1 MAEQVP
7 LEFYGRISQ
16 LFSFV
21 DLLWCNT
28 FENVTLGTIYSALS
42 IRTVLLTNYTV
53 KKTTT
58 TKYNDSFSLIGHL
71 CSTTVWLCMCVQ
83 FTVYHMRYLMYNWFL
98 VIWEIILRGV
108 FGVLLVGVTFL
119 ERSLHYMLLTQSNG
133 QNLWNN
139 VNSEVFI
146 FRLIMNTAY
155 AGTSLF

>member
-58 TKYNDSFSLIGHL
+58 TKYKDSFSVIGHL
-71 CSTTVWLCMCVQ
+71 CSTTV
-83 FTVYHMRYLMYNWFL
+83 
-98 VIWEIILRGV
+98 
-108 FGVLLVGVTFL
+108 
-119 ERSLHYMLLTQSNG
+119 
-133 QNLWNN
+133 
-139 VNSEVFI
+139 
-146 FRLIMNTAY
+146 
-155 AGTSLF
+155 